1 MIIIDGGLA
10 KGYQKKTGIAGY
22 TLISNSY
29 GLELVA
35 HNPFS
40 SVEAV
45 LNGECDIIFIK
56 RLVEEVAERTLVKQ
70 TDNGKELLKEIEG
83 LHYLYHHFDEY

>member
-1 MIIIDGGLA
+1 MVDWRKVIR
-10 KGYQKKTGIAGY
+10 KTGIAGY

-40 SVEAV
+40 SVEDV

-70 TDNGKELLKEIEG
+70 TDNGKELLKEIED

>member
-40 SVEAV
+40 SVEDV

-70 TDNGKELLKEIEG
+70 TDNGKELLKEIED